1 MRRALGIVLSALLLP
16 RLAAAQSLEFHAP
29 ASVYDAATPAVMRD
43 LASRIIPVYRSD
55 SREQYLANMSALQL
69 VAGSFEPAYS
79 ARLELRRLRGGN
91 PRRPQVDPT
100 LVYDLYAHTK
110 SLQSQ
115 YRLPLA
121 QAFDLAFWE
130 TVPIFDNRDA
140 YRVESWL
147 QAPLS
152 AYAGALQ
159 ASFDRWRSHP
169 RISQREA
176 LALIWQY
183 LAFDAYRSFGP
194 TAPGLISLDEDRR
207 YIIQDDV
214 VIDTPGRGA
223 VVALVV
229 RPRSASALL
238 TTLLEYRIAP
248 GGHDDAIQAAAYG
261 FASMVAFT
269 PRVRTGRHAWQVIPF
284 EGEGERARAV
294 IGWIAKQPWSD
305 AQVGMYGDGYSG
317 FAAWAAVKRLPPQLK
332 AIATSDAM
340 APGVN
345 FPMDRQIGL
354 NGAYCWLQRIGEER
368 EESAAEFNGG
378 TSLIPQAGSGNGA
391 GLPAQIAPDVRVDL
405 AAQAAPGT
413 TVASGAATSGAA
425 TAAAPAAAP
434 GTAAWCDA
442 LNAKWY
448 ATGKS
453 FRDLPRLAHRPSETF
468 SRWLEHPAYDEYWRR
483 QVPSPQEFAHL
494 DIPVLSLTGYY
505 TPGEAGTLFYFLQHY
520 GHDPHADQIL
530 VAGPYD
536 RAEMR
541 RGSAQ
546 DVIHGL
552 RTDPAAV
559 IDRRSLELQWFSYL
573 FLNGAKPA
581 LLADRVNFEVMGANA
596 WQHAAT
602 LDDLAKDRV
611 RLYLAA
617 EPNAGSGLL
626 TPREPVRRAAIHLT
640 ISLARRKDEGE
651 PAPLDLLTGSVPVE
665 NGFAFVSG
673 PLPEGLQVAGRI
685 SGRLRLESNKRD
697 LDLTVALYEL
707 LPNGSYLH
715 LFAPA
720 EEFRA
725 SYLHDP
731 SHRRLLVAGT
741 AESLDFTSARI
752 TAVRV
757 ESGARLVMVLRV
769 SKRPDHEI
777 NYGSGRAVSGDSIAS
792 AHTPVKL
799 SLLRGSYLNLPIT
812 EESSATAKPAGGP

>member
-43 LASRIIPVYRSD
+43 LASRIIPVYRNP
-55 SREQYLANMSALQL
+55 SREQFLANMSALQL

-130 TVPIFDNRDA
+130 TIPAFDNLDA

-147 QAPLS
+147 QAPPS
-152 AYAGALQ
+152 AYAQALQ
-159 ASFDRWRSHP
+159 ASFDQSRAHP
-169 RISQREA
+169 RIDQREA

-183 LAFDAYRSFGP
+183 FAFDAYRSFGP
-194 TAPGLISLDEDRR
+194 IAPGLISLDEDRR

-214 VIDTPGRGA
+214 VIDTPGRGT
-223 VVALVV
+223 VVALLV

-248 GGHDDAIQAAAYG
+248 GGHDEAIRAAAYG
-261 FASMVAFT
+261 FASVVAFT
-269 PRVRTGRHAWQVIPF
+269 PRVRMGRHAWQVIPF

-305 AQVGMYGDGYSG
+305 TQVGMYGDGYSG
-317 FAAWAAVKRLPPQLK
+317 FAAWAAVKHLPPQLK
-332 AIATSDAM
+332 AIATSDAL

-345 FPMDRQIGL
+345 FPMDHQIGL
-354 NGAYCWLQRIGEER
+354 NGAYCWLQRVEEER
-368 EESAAEFNGG
+368 AQSAAESNTGDG
-378 TSLIPQAGSGNGA
+378 LIPQAGAGTGA
-391 GLPAQIAPDVRVDL
+391 SLPAQTAPDVGVDL
-405 AAQAAPGT
+405 EAQAD
-413 TVASGAATSGAA
+413 
-425 TAAAPAAAP
+425 PAAAP
-434 GTAAWCDA
+434 GTTAWCDA

-448 ATGKS
+448 ATGKA

-468 SRWLEHPAYDEYWRR
+468 RRWLEHPAYDEYWRR
-483 QVPSPQEFAHL
+483 LVPSPQELARL

-505 TPGEAGTLFYFLQHY
+505 TPGEAGTLSYFLQHY
-520 GHDPHADQIL
+520 EHDPHAAQIL
-530 VAGPYD
+530 VMGPYD
-536 RAEMR
+536 RAEMLQ
-541 RGSAQ
+541 GKAQ
-546 DVIHGL
+546 EVIHGL

-559 IDRRSLELQWFSYL
+559 IDLRALELQWFSYL
-573 FLNGAKPA
+573 FLNDPKPG

-596 WQHAAT
+596 WQHVGT

-611 RLYLAA
+611 RFYLAA

-626 TPREPVRRAAIHLT
+626 TPREPVSRAAIHLT
-640 ISLARRKDEGE
+640 INLARRKEGGE
-651 PAPLDLLTGSVPVE
+651 PAPRDLLTGSVPVE

-673 PLPEGLQVAGRI
+673 PLPGGLQIAGRF

-707 LPNGSYLH
+707 LPDGSYLH

-725 SYLHDP
+725 SYLHDAGQ
-731 SHRRLLVAGT
+731 RRLLAAGM

-769 SKRPDHEI
+769 SKRPDREI

-812 EESSATAKPAGGP
+812 EESSATPRPATGH

>member
-1 MRRALGIVLSALLLP
+1 MRRALGIVFSALLLP
-16 RLAAAQSLEFHAP
+16 SLAAAQSLEFHAP
-29 ASVYDAATPAVMRD
+29 ASVYDATTPTVMRD

-55 SREQYLANMSALQL
+55 SREQFLANMSALQL

-79 ARLELRRLRGGN
+79 ARLELQRLRAGN
-91 PRRPQVDPT
+91 TRRPPVDPT

-130 TVPIFDNRDA
+130 TLPIFDNLDA

-152 AYAGALQ
+152 AYAQALQ
-159 ASFDRWRSHP
+159 ASFDHSRGHP
-169 RISQREA
+169 RISQRDA

-194 TAPGLISLDEDRR
+194 IAPGLISLDEDRR

-214 VIDTPGRGA
+214 IIDTPGRGA
-223 VVALVV
+223 VVALLV
-229 RPRSASALL
+229 RPRSGSELL

-248 GGHDDAIQAAAYG
+248 GGHDDAIQAAAHG

-269 PRVRTGRHAWQVIPF
+269 PRARMGRHAWQVIPF
-284 EGEGERARAV
+284 ENEGDRVREV

-317 FAAWAAVKRLPPQLK
+317 FAAWAAAKRLPPQLK
-332 AIATSDAM
+332 AIATSDAL

-354 NGAYCWLQRIGEER
+354 NAAYCWLQRIGEER
-368 EESAAEFNGG
+368 EESAAESNTGAG
-378 TSLIPQAGSGNGA
+378 LLPQAGAGQGA
-391 GLPAQIAPDVRVDL
+391 SVPAQIAPDVRVDP
-405 AAQAAPGT
+405 AAQT
-413 TVASGAATSGAA
+413 
-425 TAAAPAAAP
+425 AP

-448 ATGKS
+448 ASGKP
-453 FRDLPRLAHRPSETF
+453 FRDLPRLAHRPGETF
-468 SRWLEHPAYDEYWRR
+468 RRWLEHPAYDEYWRR
-483 QVPSPQEFAHL
+483 MVPSPQELARL
-494 DIPVLSLTGYY
+494 DIPILSLTGYY

-520 GHDPHADQIL
+520 EHDPHADQIL
-530 VAGPYD
+530 VVGPYD

-541 RGSAQ
+541 QGRAQ
-546 DVIHGL
+546 DAIHGL

-559 IDRRSLELQWFSYL
+559 IDLRALELQWFSYL
-573 FLNGAKPA
+573 FLNDPKPA
-581 LLADRVNFEVMGANA
+581 LLADRVNFEVMGANV
-596 WQHAAT
+596 WQHAAA

-611 RLYLAA
+611 RLYLTA

-626 TPREPVRRAAIHLT
+626 TPREATSRAAIHLT
-640 ISLARRKDEGE
+640 INLARRKEGGE
-651 PAPLDLLTGSVPVE
+651 PAPQDLITASVPVE

-673 PLPEGLQVAGRI
+673 PLPGGLQIAGRF
-685 SGRLRLESNKRD
+685 SGRLRLETNKRD

-707 LPNGSYLH
+707 LPDGSYLH
-715 LFAPA
+715 LFAPE

-725 SYLHDP
+725 SYLRDP
-731 SHRRLLVAGT
+731 AHRRLLAAGT

-769 SKRPDHEI
+769 SKRADREI
-777 NYGSGRAVSGDSIAS
+777 NYGSGRAVSGESIAS

-812 EESSATAKPAGGP
+812 EESAATSGPVAGH

>member
-43 LASRIIPVYRSD
+43 LASRIIPVYRND

-79 ARLELRRLRGGN
+79 ARLELRRLRGGD
-91 PRRPQVDPT
+91 PRRPQADPT
-100 LVYDLYAHTK
+100 LVYDLYALTK

-130 TVPIFDNRDA
+130 TIPIFDNLDA

-147 QAPLS
+147 QAPPS
-152 AYAGALQ
+152 AYAKALQ
-159 ASFDRWRSHP
+159 ASFDQARGHP
-169 RISQREA
+169 RISQRDA

-183 LAFDAYRSFGP
+183 LAFDAYRDFGP
-194 TAPGLISLDEDRR
+194 IVPGLISLDEDRR

-214 VIDTPGRGA
+214 VIDTSGRGA
-223 VVALVV
+223 VVAVLV
-229 RPRSASALL
+229 RPRSGSKLL
-238 TTLLEYRIAP
+238 TTLLQYRIAP

-269 PRVRTGRHAWQVIPF
+269 PRVRAGRHAWETIPF
-284 EGEGERARAV
+284 EGEGDRARAV
-294 IGWIAKQPWSD
+294 IAWIAKQPWSD

-317 FAAWAAVKRLPPQLK
+317 FAAWAAVQRLPPQLK

-354 NGAYCWLQRIGEER
+354 NGAYCWLQRVAEER
-368 EESAAEFNGG
+368 EQSAAESSTGAVLMPRAA
-378 TSLIPQAGSGNGA
+378 SADGA
-391 GLPAQIAPDVRVDL
+391 GLPARIAPDVRVDL
-405 AAQAAPGT
+405 AAGAGATASTPGT
-413 TVASGAATSGAA
+413 E
-425 TAAAPAAAP
+425 
-434 GTAAWCDA
+434 AWCDA

-448 ATGKS
+448 ATGKP
-453 FRDLPRLAHRPSETF
+453 FRDLPRLARRPSETF
-468 SRWLEHPAYDEYWRR
+468 RRWLQHPSYDEYWRR
-483 QVPSPQEFAHL
+483 LAPSPQELARL

-505 TPGEAGTLFYFLQHY
+505 TRGEAGTLFYFRQHY
-520 GHDPHADQIL
+520 EHDPHADQIL
-530 VAGPYD
+530 VVGPYD

-541 RGSAQ
+541 QGRAQ

-559 IDRRSLELQWFSYL
+559 IDLRALELQWFSYL
-573 FLNGAKPA
+573 FLNDPKPA

-596 WQHAAT
+596 WQHAGA
-602 LDDLAKDRV
+602 LEDLAKDRV

-626 TPREPVRRAAIHLT
+626 TPREPVSRAAIHLT
-640 ISLARRKDEGE
+640 VNLALRKDGGE
-651 PAPLDLLTGSVPVE
+651 PAPPDLLTGSVPVE

-673 PLPEGLQVAGRI
+673 PLPGGLQIAGRFG
-685 SGRLRLESNKRD
+685 GRLRLESNKRD
-697 LDLTVALYEL
+697 LDLTIALYEL
-707 LPNGSYLH
+707 LPDGSYLH

-725 SYLHDP
+725 SHLHDP
-731 SHRRLLVAGT
+731 ARRRLLAPGRP
-741 AESLDFTSARI
+741 ESLDFTSARI

-769 SKRPDHEI
+769 SKRPDREI

-792 AHTPVKL
+792 ARTPVRL
-799 SLLRGSYLNLPIT
+799 SLLRGSYLILPIT
-812 EESSATAKPAGGP
+812 EESSATSRPAAGR